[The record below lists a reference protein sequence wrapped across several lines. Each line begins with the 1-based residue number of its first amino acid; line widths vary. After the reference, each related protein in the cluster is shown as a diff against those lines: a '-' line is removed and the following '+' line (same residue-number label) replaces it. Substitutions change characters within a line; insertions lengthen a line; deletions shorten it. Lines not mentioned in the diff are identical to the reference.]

1 MNKINSHINT
11 TDNSEPILINIDELH
26 KKYPVLKENS
36 LDNNV
41 LIDEKVFTEV
51 FAENDFGNLFMIL
64 LGADSS
70 SLAVIIKKI
79 IWAIEN
85 ISEENMLKKYVNS
98 DFVSLFNDNN
108 LDTDLI
114 TDIDEFV
121 TGFIKTTF
129 NNSIKNF
136 NVVYKLIL
144 SLLKTPFIIISIVIL
159 FFFTLFVINQ
169 TSQIVKKISYN
180 SSW

>member
-1 MNKINSHINT
+1 
-11 TDNSEPILINIDELH
+11 
-26 KKYPVLKENS
+26 
-36 LDNNV
+36 
-41 LIDEKVFTEV
+41 
-51 FAENDFGNLFMIL
+51 
-64 LGADSS
+64 
-70 SLAVIIKKI
+70 
-79 IWAIEN
+79 
-85 ISEENMLKKYVNS
+85 MLKKYVNS

-114 TDIDEFV
+114 TEIDKFV
-121 TGFIKTTF
+121 KGFIKTTF